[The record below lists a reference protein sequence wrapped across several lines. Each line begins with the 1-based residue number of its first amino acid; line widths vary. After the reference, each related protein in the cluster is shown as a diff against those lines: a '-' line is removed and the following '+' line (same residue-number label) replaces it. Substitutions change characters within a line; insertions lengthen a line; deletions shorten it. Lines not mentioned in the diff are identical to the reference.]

1 MSLSIVCEG
10 NARGGS
16 PHYYRGSAAR
26 RPHEVKIALLYL
38 DALRSGGYPR
48 DVRWLASEFSD
59 LGHEVVLIARE
70 GKETDGLRGV
80 GVVRPERFRS
90 LYSTVDLV
98 HTWGLFL
105 PAQIGVE
112 WVSRRKTRIVP
123 TVVSPLAQ
131 LMPLHLGRSVW
142 KKVPY
147 LALLRP
153 ALRGVKPVA
162 HFFSEEE
169 YWASVHYLQP
179 PAHFEATLGLFPPP
193 GGATASEAVG
203 DYLLFFGRNDIT
215 QKGIDVLVEGYR
227 LARRQGLELPLVV
240 AGHPDKRSIGYWK
253 KVKRDREL
261 SSHVELLGEVP
272 DEERSRLLVNARSL
286 VFPSRWDGPPR
297 PIREAI
303 ALGTPVI
310 VTNGTNMG
318 QLVESHSAG
327 ELVAL
332 EATSISEGLIKAA
345 DKDEARVWREGAK
358 KLREALSWDRV
369 ALEYLR
375 GYEMTLSTG

>member
-1 MSLSIVCEG
+1 M
-10 NARGGS
+10 
-16 PHYYRGSAAR
+16 
-26 RPHEVKIALLYL
+26 KIALLYL

-48 DVRWLASEFSD
+48 DVRWLASEFGD

-70 GKETDGLRGV
+70 GKETDGLRDV

-90 LYSTVDLV
+90 LYPKVDLV
-98 HTWGLFL
+98 HSWGLFL

-112 WVSRRKTRIVP
+112 WVGRRKAGAVVP
-123 TVVSPLAQ
+123 TIVSPLAQ

-153 ALRGVKPVA
+153 ALRGVNHVA

-179 PAHFEATLGLFPPP
+179 TTHFEATLGLFPPP
-193 GGATASEAVG
+193 GGATASDAVG

-227 LARRQGLELPLVV
+227 YARRQGLKLPLVV
-240 AGHPDKRSIGYWK
+240 AGHPDKRSIRYWK
-253 KVKRDREL
+253 KVKRDPEL
-261 SSHVELLGEVP
+261 SRYVELLGEVP
-272 DEERSRLLVNARSL
+272 DEERSRLLVDARCL

-318 QLVESHSAG
+318 HLVEAHSAG

-332 EATSISEGLIKAA
+332 EAKSIGEGLMNAA
-345 DKDEARVWREGAK
+345 DEDKARAWREGTR
-358 KLREALSWDRV
+358 KLRDSLSWDRV

-375 GYEMTLSTG
+375 GYEMTLAAG

>member
-1 MSLSIVCEG
+1 M
-10 NARGGS
+10 
-16 PHYYRGSAAR
+16 
-26 RPHEVKIALLYL
+26 KIALLYL

-48 DVRWLASEFSD
+48 DVRWLASEFAR
-59 LGHEVVLIARE
+59 LGHEVTLIARE
-70 GKETDGLRGV
+70 GKETDGLQDV

-90 LYSTVDLV
+90 LYPNVDLV
-98 HTWGLFL
+98 HSWGLFL

-112 WVSRRKTRIVP
+112 WLSRRKGGSVP
-123 TVVSPLAQ
+123 TIVSPLAQ

-153 ALRGVKPVA
+153 ALRGVRHVA

-179 PAHFEATLGLFPPP
+179 TAHFEATLGLFPPP
-193 GGATASEAVG
+193 GGALPSDSVG

-227 LARRQGLELPLVV
+227 LARREGLELPLVV
-240 AGHPDKRSIGYWK
+240 AGQPDKRSVKYWK
-253 KVKRDREL
+253 KVKRDVEL
-261 SSHVELLGEVP
+261 SQHVELMGEVP
-272 DEERSRLLVNARSL
+272 DEERSRLLVDARCL

-318 QLVESHSAG
+318 QLVESYEAG

-332 EATSISEGLIKAA
+332 EAKSICEGLLNAA
-345 DKDEARVWREGAK
+345 DDARAKGWREGTK
-358 KLREALSWDRV
+358 RLRESLSWDRV
-369 ALEYLR
+369 ALEYMR
-375 GYEMTLSTG
+375 GYEMTLASS

>member
-1 MSLSIVCEG
+1 M
-10 NARGGS
+10 
-16 PHYYRGSAAR
+16 
-26 RPHEVKIALLYL
+26 KIGLLYL

-48 DVRWLASEFSD
+48 DVRWLASEFSR
-59 LGHEVVLIARE
+59 LGHEVILIARE
-70 GKETDGLRGV
+70 GQETDGLQGV
-80 GVVRPERFRS
+80 EVVRPERFAA
-90 LYSTVDLV
+90 LHGNVDLV
-98 HTWGLFL
+98 HSWGLFV

-112 WVSRRKTRIVP
+112 WFSRRKSKGVP
-123 TVVSPLAQ
+123 TIVSPLAQ

-153 ALRGVKPVA
+153 ALRNVNHVA

-179 PAHFEATLGLFPPP
+179 TAHFEATLGLFPPA
-193 GGATASEAVG
+193 GGVTPSNEVG
-203 DYLLFFGRNDIT
+203 DYLLFFGRNDVT

-227 LARRQGLELPLVV
+227 LARRKGLKIPLVV
-240 AGHPDKRSIGYWK
+240 AGHPDKRSVRYWK
-253 KVKRDREL
+253 KVKRDPEL
-261 SSHVELLGEVP
+261 SDHVELMGEVP
-272 DEERSRLLVNARSL
+272 DEERSRLLVGARCL

-318 QLVESHSAG
+318 QLVEDHGAG

-332 EATSISEGLIKAA
+332 EATSISEGLMQTA
-345 DKDEARVWREGAK
+345 DESTVAGWRDGTQ
-358 KLREALSWDRV
+358 KLRESLSWDRV
-369 ALEYLR
+369 ALEYMR
-375 GYEMTLSTG
+375 GYELTLSLG

>member
-1 MSLSIVCEG
+1 M
-10 NARGGS
+10 
-16 PHYYRGSAAR
+16 
-26 RPHEVKIALLYL
+26 KIALLYL

-48 DVRWLASEFSD
+48 DIRWLASEFVE
-59 LGHEVVLIARE
+59 LGHEVTIIARE
-70 GKETDGLRGV
+70 GTETDGLRDV
-80 GVVRPERFRS
+80 GIVRPERFRAHHPR
-90 LYSTVDLV
+90 VDLL
-98 HTWGLFL
+98 HSWGLFL

-112 WVSRRKTRIVP
+112 WLSRRKRGNVP
-123 TVVSPLAQ
+123 TIVSPLAQ
-131 LMPLHLGRSVW
+131 LMPLHLGRSLW

-153 ALRGVKPVA
+153 ALRGVRHVA

-179 PAHFEATLGLFPPP
+179 TAHFEATLGLFPPP
-193 GGATASEAVG
+193 GGASPSDSVG

-227 LARRQGLELPLVV
+227 LALREGLRLPLVV
-240 AGHPDKRSIGYWK
+240 AGHPDKRSVGYWR
-253 KVKRDREL
+253 KVKRDPEL
-261 SSHVELLGEVP
+261 SPHVELMGEVP
-272 DEERSRLLVNARSL
+272 DEERSRLLVDARCL

-318 QLVESHSAG
+318 QLVENHEAG

-332 EATSISEGLIKAA
+332 EAKSISEGLMSAA
-345 DKDEARVWREGAK
+345 DETKAKAWREGTK
-358 KLREALSWDRV
+358 NLRDSLSWDRV

-375 GYEMTLSTG
+375 GYELTLSLS